1 MHIDRTKLWLWFSCR
16 SIRQGGERFRW
27 HRLIPVGDARQVK
40 VQAVSMPVLDAGS
53 KRFLEPDWVLKMEPI
68 NMGSSEPPISR
79 RIISFAR
86 SAGSAEVRM
95 HVNLVGAPA
104 LVEVILGTSSV
115 GAARP
120 WFAIDQ
126 EHVVALAVPNW
137 GVALDVVIHADKVSA
152 SGWLAKDVIVFIR
165 RVVLEFAERLPLVL
179 FSSAVFGTGYFLV
192 VPSVEAGS
200 VRGERRMVFVVDVVV
215 EMLNIDVGV
224 VLECDT
230 GALVERHREVA
241 DQ

>member
-1 MHIDRTKLWLWFSCR
+1 
-16 SIRQGGERFRW
+16 
-27 HRLIPVGDARQVK
+27 
-40 VQAVSMPVLDAGS
+40 MPVLDAGS

-68 NMGSSEPPISR
+68 NMGSSEPTI
-79 RIISFAR
+79 
-86 SAGSAEVRM
+86 AGRVIPFSGGAGGAEVRV
-95 HVNLVGAPA
+95 HVNLVGAPT

-215 EMLNIDVGV
+215 KVPHINVGI
-224 VLECDT
+224 VLEGDS
-230 GALVERHREVA
+230 GILVKRHREVA
-241 DQ
+241 N